1 MAIRACVTTV
11 PMGKVATMAQNL
23 VVRALTPV
31 QRLKVV
37 QQAAERETRKQG
49 DEERRLPRPLWTP
62 RGASCGRAR

>member
-1 MAIRACVTTV
+1 MTIRASVTTV

-23 VVRALTPV
+23 VVRARTPV

-37 QQAAERETRKQG
+37 QLAAEGETRRQG
-49 DEERRLPRPLWTP
+49 DEERRLPRPLWAP

>member
-1 MAIRACVTTV
+1 MTIRASVTTV

-23 VVRALTPV
+23 VVRARTPV

-37 QQAAERETRKQG
+37 QQAAERETRRQV

-62 RGASCGRAR
+62 RRASCGRA

>member
-1 MAIRACVTTV
+1 MTIRASMTTL
-11 PMGKVATMAQNL
+11 PMGEVATMAQNL
-23 VVRALTPV
+23 VVRARTPV

-49 DEERRLPRPLWTP
+49 DEERRLPRPLWTL